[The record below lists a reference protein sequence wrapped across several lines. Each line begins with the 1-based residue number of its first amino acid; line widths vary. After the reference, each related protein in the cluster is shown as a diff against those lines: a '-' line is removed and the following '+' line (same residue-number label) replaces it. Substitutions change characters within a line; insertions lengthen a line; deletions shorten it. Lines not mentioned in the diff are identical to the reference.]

1 MPCSGPDIPVFYD
14 GAILRIISWN
24 LNQKKAAWEQLVD
37 TDADI
42 ALVQEARRPP
52 KTVSESV
59 RVDSAPWG
67 TAGLGL
73 SRPWRTAVVK
83 LSDEVEIEWFD
94 QRELHEAVRG
104 EFAVS
109 RLGTLSVARVS
120 SPSCSPLLVASMYA
134 PWEELHDSVE
144 GPRIYADAS
153 AHRLISDLSVFI
165 GQANSHR
172 IIAAGD
178 LNILHGYGER
188 GSELWASRY
197 STVFDR
203 FAALGLRFVGPQFPD
218 GRQADPWPDELPPD
232 SQNVVTY
239 RSIKQTPETATR
251 QLDFVFASDA
261 LAGNV
266 SCRAVNPADSVA
278 WGPSDHCVIEIE
290 VE

>member
-1 MPCSGPDIPVFYD
+1 M
-14 GAILRIISWN
+14 LRIISWN
-24 LNQKKAAWEQLVD
+24 LNQKNAAWEQLLS

-52 KTVSESV
+52 KAVSENV
-59 RVDSAPWG
+59 GVDTAPWG

-104 EFAVS
+104 DFAVS

-120 SPSCSPLLVASMYA
+120 SPSCPPLLVASMYA
-134 PWEELHDSVE
+134 PWEEPHDSVE
-144 GPRIYADAS
+144 RPRIYADAS
-153 AHRLISDLSVFI
+153 MHRVISDLSVFI
-165 GQANSHR
+165 GQKNSHR

-178 LNILHGYGER
+178 LNILHGYGEH
-188 GSELWASRY
+188 GSEFWASRY
-197 STVFDR
+197 ATVFDR
-203 FAALGLRFVGPQFPD
+203 FAALGLRFIGPQCPD
-218 GRQADPWPDELPPD
+218 GRQADPWPDELPRD
-232 SQNVVTY
+232 SRNVVTY
-239 RSIKQTPETATR
+239 HTKKQTPESATR

-261 LAGNV
+261 LVGSA
-266 SCRAVNPADSVA
+266 SCRALNSPDPET
-278 WGPSDHCVIEIE
+278 WGPSDHSAIEID

>member
-1 MPCSGPDIPVFYD
+1 M
-14 GAILRIISWN
+14 LRIISWN
-24 LNQKKAAWEQLVD
+24 LNQKKAAWQQLLS

-52 KTVSESV
+52 KAVSEIV
-59 RVDSAPWG
+59 GVDAAPWG

-83 LSDEVEIEWFD
+83 LSDQVEIEWFE

-104 EFAVS
+104 DFAVS

-120 SPSCSPLLVASMYA
+120 SPSCPPLLVASMYA
-134 PWEELHDSVE
+134 PWEEPHDSVE
-144 GPRIYADAS
+144 RPRIYADAS
-153 AHRLISDLSVFI
+153 VHRVISDLSVFI
-165 GQANSHR
+165 GQADSHR

-188 GSELWASRY
+188 GSEFWASRY
-197 STVFDR
+197 ATVFDR
-203 FAALGLRFVGPQFPD
+203 FAALGLRFIGPQFPD
-218 GRQADPWPDELPPD
+218 GRQADPWPDELPRE

-239 RSIKQTPETATR
+239 RTIKQTPETATR

-266 SCRAVNPADSVA
+266 SCKAINSPDPET
-278 WGPSDHCVIEIE
+278 WGPSDHCVIEID

>member
-1 MPCSGPDIPVFYD
+1 MGD
-14 GAILRIISWN
+14 GMLKIISWN
-24 LNQKKAAWEQLVD
+24 INQKKDAWRHLLS

-52 KTVSESV
+52 KDVLPSITV
-59 RVDSAPWG
+59 DAAPWG

-83 LSDEVEIEWFD
+83 LSDQVEVDWFE
-94 QRELHEAVRG
+94 QRELHEGARG
-104 EFAVS
+104 DFAVS
-109 RLGTLSVARVS
+109 RLGTLSVARVT
-120 SPSCSPLLVASMYA
+120 SPSCPPLLVASMYA
-134 PWEELHDSVE
+134 PWEEPHDSVAR
-144 GPRIYADAS
+144 PRIYADAS
-153 AHRLISDLSVFI
+153 VHRVISDLSVFI
-165 GQANSHR
+165 GQTDSHR

-188 GSELWASRY
+188 GSEFWASRY
-197 STVFDR
+197 ATVFDR
-203 FAALGLRFVGPQFPD
+203 FAALGLRFIGPQFSD
-218 GRQADPWPDELPPD
+218 GRQADPWPDELPRE

-239 RSIKQTPETATR
+239 RTIKQTPETATR

-266 SCRAVNPADSVA
+266 SCRALNPADPDA
-278 WGPSDHCVIEIE
+278 WGPSDHCMIEIN